1 MLEYVPKGELSKEL
15 ARFHCLTSSRAA
27 TYVYQLSHAISYCH
41 QNDVIHRD
49 LKPENILLGVR
60 GEVKIADF
68 GSAVHRPASRR
79 TAPFGTLDYLAPE
92 VVNPESSYEH
102 PVDIWSLGILAFEML
117 FGHVPFAGETTKDV
131 ADQIRFSELKFPH
144 DASNTAADLINNMLQ
159 KNPEERITVT
169 GILSHPWIVQHA
181 EHSLTRCT
189 AALLDW
195 QGLNC
200 CAQSSTCSSFQSTD
214 RSVSSGE
221 SQSTNLITGS
231 DSVQMGE

>member
-1 MLEYVPKGELSKEL
+1 TIPQTPS
-15 ARFHCLTSSRAA
+15 CSSPSQ
-27 TYVYQLSHAISYCH
+27 YVYQLTHAIAYCH

-49 LKPENILLGVR
+49 LKPENILLGAR
-60 GEVKIADF
+60 GEAKIADF

-92 VVNPESSYEH
+92 VVDPESSYEH
-102 PVDIWSLGILAFEML
+102 PVDIWSLGILAFEMI
-117 FGHVPFAGETTKDV
+117 FGRVPFTGETTKDV
-131 ADQIRFSELKFPH
+131 ANQIRFGELTFPSE
-144 DASNTAADLINNMLQ
+144 ASEVAKDLITRMLQ
-159 KNPEERITVT
+159 KDPEQRVVVA
-169 GILSHPWIVQHA
+169 GILSHPWIAQHA

-195 QGLNC
+195 QSLSC

-221 SQSTNLITGS
+221 SQSTNNQEIAA
-231 DSVQMGE
+231 DSIPLGN